1 VFGNES
7 ESGAR
12 LAMRLLREGFKVG
25 AATEQVV
32 AGSTAYPRGT
42 FIVRLQRN
50 PVEVHER
57 IAALATE
64 LGVPVTPVQ
73 SGFPDSGQ
81 YGVGSETVMALRAPR
96 ILLAAGDG
104 VDQTSFGA
112 LWFYFERELGIPV
125 IPVNLATLSWMN
137 LGDYNTLIIPEGSA
151 GRMWRELGEGGA
163 RRLKTWVEEGAAV
176 IALGD
181 AVGLLGRKELGLTTA
196 SEVTGDSTAPKDT
209 TVAAGQ
215 PIGPPLVSPSAAGG
229 NRPEFI
235 PGSIFRGTL
244 DRSHWLTFGYERDQ
258 LPVFLETSTL
268 LKPSEKGANPVAF
281 TGTDLL
287 LSGWTWPEN
296 TEKHLRNSVYAAVES
311 AGGGQVVLFAG
322 NPVYRGF
329 WRGTARLLTNAVLM
343 APQR

>member
-1 VFGNES
+1 
-7 ESGAR
+7 
-12 LAMRLLREGFKVG
+12 
-25 AATEQVV
+25 
-32 AGSTAYPRGT
+32 
-42 FIVRLQRN
+42 
-50 PVEVHER
+50 
-57 IAALATE
+57 IAALAAE

-176 IALGD
+176 IAVGD

-196 SEVTGDSTAPKDT
+196 GEVTGDSTAPKDT
-209 TVAAGQ
+209 T
-215 PIGPPLVSPSAAGG
+215 
-229 NRPEFI
+229 
-235 PGSIFRGTL
+235 
-244 DRSHWLTFGYERDQ
+244 
-258 LPVFLETSTL
+258 
-268 LKPSEKGANPVAF
+268 
-281 TGTDLL
+281 
-287 LSGWTWPEN
+287 
-296 TEKHLRNSVYAAVES
+296 
-311 AGGGQVVLFAG
+311 
-322 NPVYRGF
+322 
-329 WRGTARLLTNAVLM
+329 
-343 APQR
+343 